1 MKLLLSVF
9 IFFLITNCSKPKTV
23 LICGNHVC
31 LNNKEAEQ
39 FFEENLSI
47 EVKII
52 DKSIKEEVDLVE
64 LNLQTNRDGK
74 KEVKVYSKQQTSES
88 IKVLSGKEK
97 TKIKE
102 EIKAKEKEKKIA
114 KKILNKDNAYKEK
127 KIKKTKK
134 IKINKSSE
142 NIIPKKNV
150 DKKKIDVVD
159 VCTILKKCN
168 IEEINKYLL
177 NQGRKKDFPDITLR
191 Q

>member
-1 MKLLLSVF
+1 M
-9 IFFLITNCSKPKTV
+9 

-52 DKSIKEEVDLVE
+52 DMNIKKEVDLVE
-64 LNLQTNRDGK
+64 LNLQTSRDGK
-74 KEVKVYSKQQTSES
+74 KEVKVYSKQQTNKS

-97 TKIKE
+97 TKIRKD
-102 EIKAKEKEKKIA
+102 IKAKEKEKKIA
-114 KKILNKDNAYKEK
+114 KKILNKDNTLQEK
-127 KIKKTKK
+127 TIKKTQK
-134 IKINKSSE
+134 IKINESSE
-142 NIIPKKNV
+142 NIILKKNV

-168 IEEINKYLL
+168 IEEITKYLI